1 MTFGKV
7 WTRLLARQ
15 DKYYG
20 TNSKAKK
27 VTKSPTTSDTSKT
40 KRNGQE
46 KEKEKWQKEKKR
58 GSWLKYFEGIQNVC
72 PWSLASY
79 KNGTLHIEDF
89 SLQKLADNLR
99 SQDTFVYTIKEKIT
113 VDALQEIVHRLNK
126 SQKRQEFLWS
136 HPAYTKGSNNQTS
149 MAVIIQQDRKRLK
162 QLRDGYKKKEK
173 SNKKI

>member
-1 MTFGKV
+1 M
-7 WTRLLARQ
+7 
-15 DKYYG
+15 
-20 TNSKAKK
+20 
-27 VTKSPTTSDTSKT
+27 
-40 KRNGQE
+40 
-46 KEKEKWQKEKKR
+46 
-58 GSWLKYFEGIQNVC
+58 
-72 PWSLASY
+72 
-79 KNGTLHIEDF
+79 
-89 SLQKLADNLR
+89 R

-136 HPAYTKGSNNQTS
+136 HPAYTNGSNNQTS